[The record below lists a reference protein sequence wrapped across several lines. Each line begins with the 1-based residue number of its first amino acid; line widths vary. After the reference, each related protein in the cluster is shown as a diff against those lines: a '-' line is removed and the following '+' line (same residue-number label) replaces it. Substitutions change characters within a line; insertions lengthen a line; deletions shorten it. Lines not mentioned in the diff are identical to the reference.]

1 MIATERFS
9 KVSRYSIS
17 GWYIY
22 IATSIL
28 GVVFIFRF
36 IRWWWKISKLTLKQ
50 QRFADEYII
59 SGNATDAAIKAGYS
73 KRTARNIGQE
83 NLTKPNIKNYID
95 QQIDEMKSKQIATA
109 DEVLQVFTSVLR
121 GERFEIKQEINPI
134 TGELVELKQ
143 PPAIKEVIRAGSEL
157 MKRYPTAAES
167 EKLKLEIEKLK
178 QQLAEEDISTQQIG
192 FTFDRG
198 EADAKYS
205 NSD

>member
-1 MIATERFS
+1 M
-9 KVSRYSIS
+9 
-17 GWYIY
+17 
-22 IATSIL
+22 
-28 GVVFIFRF
+28 VFIFHF

>member
-1 MIATERFS
+1 MRRN
-9 KVSRYSIS
+9 VSVKSVVTPFPTV
-17 GWYIY
+17 IY

-28 GVVFIFRF
+28 GVVFIFHL

-59 SGNATDAAIKAGYS
+59 SGNIYQSAIKAGYS
-73 KRTARNIGQE
+73 ENYARTNASKLLEKDSI
-83 NLTKPNIKNYID
+83 KAYIKNKIKE
-95 QQIDEMKSKQIATA
+95 IESKQIATA
-109 DEVLQVFTSVLR
+109 SEVLKVFTSVLR

-134 TGELVELKQ
+134 TGEVVELKQ

-192 FTFDRG
+192 FTFNRG

>member
-1 MIATERFS
+1 M
-9 KVSRYSIS
+9 
-17 GWYIY
+17 
-22 IATSIL
+22 
-28 GVVFIFRF
+28 VFIFHL

-59 SGNATDAAIKAGYS
+59 SGNATEAAIKAGYS

-95 QQIDEMKSKQIATA
+95 QRIAEMKSKQIATA
-109 DEVLQVFTSVLR
+109 DEVLRVFTSVLR

-134 TGELVELKQ
+134 TGEVVELKQ

-178 QQLAEEDISTQQIG
+178 QQLSEEEDTTQPIG
-192 FTFDRG
+192 FTFNRG
-198 EADAKYS
+198 EADAERS
-205 NSD
+205 NLD

>member
-1 MIATERFS
+1 M
-9 KVSRYSIS
+9 
-17 GWYIY
+17 
-22 IATSIL
+22 
-28 GVVFIFRF
+28 VFIFHL

-59 SGNATDAAIKAGYS
+59 SGNIYQSAIKAGYS
-73 KRTARNIGQE
+73 ENYARTNASKLLEKDSI
-83 NLTKPNIKNYID
+83 KAYIKNKIKE
-95 QQIDEMKSKQIATA
+95 IESKQIATA
-109 DEVLQVFTSVLR
+109 SEVLKVFTSVLR
-121 GERFEIKQEINPI
+121 GERFEVKQEINPL
-134 TGELVELKQ
+134 TGEVVELKQ